1 MANLSTE
8 IVNFAQ
14 GDTSFYERFQDYYFH
29 KSAVENNRK
38 LGAYDESVSLNEKSQ
53 KVSNAFFAE
62 VEKVSGVKR
71 TAENAEAWCS
81 NPMVKWANFAV
92 LNATINA
99 VLPAYAMGSLAP
111 FVDFRTVSYGDI
123 VKFRVKPK
131 TLYTVSKG
139 GHGERTTFRQK
150 KYDGDVVVAP
160 VEHIVTVYADMYRVL
175 AGKEDIAEFVRTV
188 VLSIEIEMNK
198 DAVAA
203 LNAGL
208 SAATY
213 PTQFKES
220 GAFDP
225 KKLIALGQRVQA
237 YNMMAKPVIIG
248 TAAALSNVLPDS
260 TLGFRGNYDANGG
273 SVRVMKD
280 FYGFDLIEIPQMPTG
295 VNYGLALNDSALYV
309 VSPAMDKMV
318 KGVMSNTLTN
328 SNQFYEN
335 ADITQNFTMRKDW
348 DFEFVSAAF
357 GGIYNIT
364 D

>member
-1 MANLSTE
+1 MANLSPE
-8 IVNFAQ
+8 IVTFAS
-14 GDTSFYERFQDYYFH
+14 GDTTFYEKFQDYYFH

-38 LGAYDESVSLNEKSQ
+38 LGAYEEGVSLSVKADQ
-53 KVSNAFFAE
+53 VKNAYFAE
-62 VEKVSGVKR
+62 IEKVSGVKR
-71 TAENAEAWCS
+71 SVENADAWAA
-81 NPMVKWANFAV
+81 NPMVRWANFAV
-92 LNATINA
+92 LNATVNA
-99 VLPAYAMGSLAP
+99 VLPAYVTGSLAP
-111 FVDFRTVSYGDI
+111 FVDFRPVSYGDI

-131 TLYTVSKG
+131 TLYTVSRG
-139 GHGERTTFRQK
+139 AHGERTTFRQK
-150 KYDGDVVVAP
+150 KYDGDVVVTP

-188 VLSIEIEMNK
+188 IVSIEIEMNK

-213 PTQFKES
+213 PDQFQET
-220 GAFDP
+220 GAFDA
-225 KKLIALGQRVQA
+225 KKMIALAQRVQA
-237 YNMMAKPVIIG
+237 YNMMAKPMIIG

-280 FYGFDLIEIPQMPTG
+280 FYGFDLMEIPQMPTG
-295 VNYGLALNDSALYV
+295 VNYGLALNDNALYV
-309 VSPAMDKMV
+309 VSPAMDKLV

-328 SNQFYEN
+328 SNQFYDN
-335 ADITQNFTMRKDW
+335 ADLTQNFTMRKDW
-348 DFEFVSAAF
+348 NFEFVSAAF

-364 D
+364 E